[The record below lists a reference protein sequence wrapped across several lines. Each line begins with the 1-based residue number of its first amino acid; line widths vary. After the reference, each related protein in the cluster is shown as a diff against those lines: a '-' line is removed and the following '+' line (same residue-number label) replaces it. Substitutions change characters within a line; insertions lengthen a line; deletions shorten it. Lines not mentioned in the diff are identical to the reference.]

1 MEILLP
7 CLPGF
12 CHNALVRR
20 FSLLLWIVLVFSQA
34 AAQGQIVVRVLLDRI
49 PGSMSLTMQGAH
61 DGYVDGQLRFSTQ
74 VGLIWPMQASDSQ
87 VIVDGQAVG
96 RSLTLEPRD
105 GNLLSW
111 NGSYYR
117 GGIRFLAEGNDFK
130 IINVVG
136 LEDYLRGVVPSEMQA
151 SWTLEALKAQ
161 AVAARTYTVV
171 NLKPQEDYDL
181 CATEDCQKYEGI
193 TKEHAN
199 SDQAIRETNGQ
210 VLTYNGEF
218 ARTYYHSD
226 SGGIIAS
233 SGEVWG
239 TDLPYL
245 VAHRDTQIDS
255 PHRSWDRDIDPA
267 KVSAVLQAYGKN
279 IGSVQA
285 MYVLSYSDS
294 GRVNQLEVSGSTASV
309 TLSGISL
316 TKIMREWGMKST
328 RFVMTGNLSAR
339 GSGWGHGVGMSQYG
353 AKTLAEQGYAYSQIL
368 GFYYPGT
375 ELQIMTYALAQ
386 GQ

>member
-1 MEILLP
+1 M
-7 CLPGF
+7 
-12 CHNALVRR
+12 RR
-20 FSLLLWIVLVFSQA
+20 WVLLWLVLVLPYA
-34 AAQGQIVVRVLLDRI
+34 AAQGQIVVRVLLDQI
-49 PGSMSLTMQGAH
+49 PGSFSLTMPGAH
-61 DGYVDGQLRFSTQ
+61 DGYVDGEYRFSTQ
-74 VGLIWPMQASDSQ
+74 VGLTWPLQAYNNQ

-111 NGSYYR
+111 NGKSYR
-117 GGIRFLAEGNDFK
+117 GGLRLLAVGNEFK
-130 IINVVG
+130 VINVVG

-181 CATEDCQKYEGI
+181 CATELCQKYEGVA
-193 TKEHAN
+193 KEHPS
-199 SDQAIRETNGQ
+199 SDQAIRETYGQ
-210 VLTYNGEF
+210 VLTYGGQF
-218 ARTYYHSD
+218 VRAYYHSD

-233 SGEVWG
+233 SAEVWG
-239 TDLPYL
+239 NDLPYL
-245 VAHRDTQIDS
+245 VAHRDVKLDS
-255 PHRSWDRDIDPA
+255 PHQSWDRDIDAA
-267 KVSAVLQAYGKN
+267 KVAAVLAAYGKSV
-279 IGSVQA
+279 GSVQS
-285 MYVLSYSDS
+285 MQILSYSDS
-294 GRVNQLEVSGSTASV
+294 GRVNSLEVSGSGGSV
-309 TLSGISL
+309 SLSGTTL
-316 TKIMREWGMKST
+316 TKMMREWGMKST

-375 ELQIMTYALAQ
+375 DLQIMTYALAQ

>member
-1 MEILLP
+1 MP
-7 CLPGF
+7 
-12 CHNALVRR
+12 R
-20 FSLLLWIVLVFSQA
+20 FALLLAMLLLSYVS
-34 AAQGQIVVRVLLDRI
+34 AQGQIVVRVLLDRVS
-49 PGSMSLTMQGAH
+49 GSMSIPMYGAH

-74 VGLIWPMQASDSQ
+74 VGLTWPVQAYNSQ
-87 VIVDGQAVG
+87 IIIDGQSIG

-111 NGSYYR
+111 NGSSYR
-117 GGIRFLAEGNDFK
+117 GGLRLLADGNDFK

-181 CATEDCQKYEGI
+181 CATELCQKYSGVA
-193 TKEHAN
+193 KEHPS
-199 SDQAIRETNGQ
+199 SDQAIRETYGQ
-210 VLTYNGEF
+210 VLTYGRQF

-233 SGEVWG
+233 SAEVWG
-239 TDLPYL
+239 NDLPYL
-245 VAHRDTQIDS
+245 VAHRDIEQQS
-255 PHRSWDRDIDPA
+255 PHQAWDREIDPS
-267 KVSAVLQAYGKN
+267 KVAEVLASYGKN
-279 IGSVQA
+279 VGQVQS
-285 MYVLSYSDS
+285 MRILGYSDS
-294 GRVNQLEVSGSTASV
+294 GRVSTLEVSGSAGSV
-309 TLSGISL
+309 VLSGTSL
-316 TKIMREWGMKST
+316 TKMMRDWGMKST

-353 AKTLAEQGYAYSQIL
+353 AKTLAEQGYVYSQIL

-386 GQ
+386 GE